1 MGENKISRWNTV
13 WLNEKMHMRHLIVL
27 IIVTII
33 ILMVDIIR
41 TVCNFMDSLMCFYP
55 IYSGGTP

>member
-1 MGENKISRWNTV
+1 M
-13 WLNEKMHMRHLIVL
+13 WLNEKMHMRYLIVL

-41 TVCNFMDSLMCFYP
+41 NVC
-55 IYSGGTP
+55 